1 MSKKGNEMRI
11 NEQTKNI
18 FFSFD
23 DLKKTSGIEERNE
36 KWKRNVENANRRDIA
51 KKKSPN
57 LIVYSD
63 VWMSMM
69 DKNLSTAEGADA
81 IENEKYSAEKKII

>member
-23 DLKKTSGIEERNE
+23 DLKKTSGIVERNE

-51 KKKSPN
+51 KKKSKSHC
-57 LIVYSD
+57 VFGCVD
-63 VWMSMM
+63 V
-69 DKNLSTAEGADA
+69 DDG
-81 IENEKYSAEKKII
+81 